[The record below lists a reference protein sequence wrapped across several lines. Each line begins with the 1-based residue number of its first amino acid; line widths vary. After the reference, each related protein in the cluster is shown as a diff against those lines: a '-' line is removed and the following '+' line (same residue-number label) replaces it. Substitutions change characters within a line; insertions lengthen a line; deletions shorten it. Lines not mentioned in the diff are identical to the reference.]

1 MAQSGRLEDTAFS
14 LSNQDGIL
22 SGPDDEWR
30 LEDDKDLCTSST
42 EMENSDGISVTGIG
56 VHSNRGSDELT
67 ATNFS
72 LNKLA
77 KGMPEYEESLYSSVE
92 MVFGADKPAN
102 FFY

>member
-1 MAQSGRLEDTAFS
+1 M
-14 LSNQDGIL
+14 
-22 SGPDDEWR
+22 
-30 LEDDKDLCTSST
+30 EDDKDLCTSST

-56 VHSNRGSDELT
+56 VHSNGGSDELT